1 MHMCTWIKSIR
12 NDFYTLKAGVIA
24 LKVGKVPQ
32 MYRDI
37 IIGKTFMSSSHI
49 NNVEFELDGK

>member
-1 MHMCTWIKSIR
+1 MCTWIKSIR

-37 IIGKTFMSSSHI
+37 IIGKTFMISSHI
-49 NNVEFELDGK
+49 NNVESELDGK